1 MRRKLLLIVFCFVS
15 VLSYSQ
21 TQTIKVLFDAK
32 KAEMAANTD
41 WVVDADLYNI
51 GTGTGGAMT
60 VGAGN
65 EANPQRFPTPAQ
77 SGITSTTAETYWKG
91 GLSAWGVAC
100 AKLGYTVETL
110 PNNGTISY
118 GNTANLQD
126 LSNYKVY
133 IVCEPNIKY
142 TTAEKT
148 ALMQFVQNGGGLFI
162 VANHYNSDRN
172 NDGWD
177 AVKIWNDLFSTN
189 GIKANPFGF
198 TFDLASF
205 SQTTT
210 NYANLPTNTILHGS
224 AGNPTRMKFSSG
236 TSMTLNKIAN
246 PNVLGLVYKT
256 GSSKTGNTGCMFASS
271 KYGNGKVVGIGD
283 SSPPDDGTGDTNDAL
298 FTGWSVDASGDHA
311 RIIMNATIWLT
322 NTAARIGDD
331 EISNFVNV
339 WPNPFNEELN
349 VSFVNDKVET
359 AVFTLYDLSGRMI
372 STQVYQTVDGVNQIT
387 IAGNE
392 IAKGSYIVTIA
403 KGNNLLSKKVMKF

>member
-1 MRRKLLLIVFCFVS
+1 MRKKLLLIVFCFVS
-15 VLSYSQ
+15 FVSYSQ
-21 TQTIKVLFDAK
+21 TIKILFDAK

-41 WVVDADLYNI
+41 WIIDSDLYNI

-100 AKLGYTVETL
+100 AKLGYIVETL

-118 GNTANLQD
+118 GNTANAQD

-133 IVCEPNIKY
+133 VVCEPNIRY
-142 TTAEKT
+142 TAAEKT

-162 VANHYNSDRN
+162 VGNHNLSDRN
-172 NDGWD
+172 SDGWD
-177 AVKIWNDLFSTN
+177 APKIWNDFFSTN

-198 TFDLASF
+198 TFDLTNF

-210 NYANLPTNTILHGS
+210 NFANLPTNTILHGS
-224 AGNPTRMKFSSG
+224 AGNPYRMKFSSG
-236 TSMTLNKIAN
+236 TSMTLNKTAN
-246 PNVLGLVYKT
+246 ANVLGLVYRT
-256 GSSKTGNTGCMFASS
+256 GSSTTGLTGCMFASS

-298 FTGWSVDASGDHA
+298 YTGWSVDAGGDHA

-322 NTAARIGDD
+322 NTAPRIGDED
-331 EISNFVNV
+331 NSTFVNV

-349 VSFVNDKVET
+349 VSFVNDQVET
-359 AVFTLYDLSGRMI
+359 AVVSLYDLSGRMI
-372 STQVYQTVDGVNQIT
+372 SSQEYQTVDGVNQIT
-387 IAGNE
+387 VAGNDL
-392 IAKGSYIVTIA
+392 AKGSYIVTVA
-403 KGNNLLSKKVMKF
+403 KAGTMISKKVMKF